1 VVVAQP
7 DEERSWV
14 EKARA
19 GNTSERS
26 DAAGWIYER
35 YFDRIYRY
43 VYLKLGD
50 PTDAEDLTEQVFL
63 KMIESVGSFQW
74 QGSSFASWLYR
85 IAHNQVVD
93 FLRQRSR
100 RPQTPLEPVSDVL
113 PSEKNDP
120 HEHAERRDFAG
131 HLVEAMVDLTDLQA
145 QVIVLKFGSDLSNA
159 QVAEILDRTEGA
171 VKALQYSAL
180 QKLNK
185 VMASRGFGPGSD
197 DGRLTTDHG

>member
-1 VVVAQP
+1 MRGVVVAQP

-19 GNTSERS
+19 GDPE
-26 DAAGWIYER
+26 ACGWLYEC

-43 VYLKLGD
+43 TYLKLGD
-50 PTDAEDLTEQVFL
+50 PSDAEDITEQVFL

-93 FLRQRSR
+93 FLRQHSR
-100 RPQTPLEPVSDVL
+100 RPQAPLESVSEVL
-113 PSEKNDP
+113 HSNEDGP
-120 HEHAERRDFAG
+120 HDHAERRDFAG
-131 HLVEAMVDLTDLQA
+131 HLIGAMTDLTDLQA
-145 QVIVLKFGSDLSNA
+145 QVIILKFGSDLSNA
-159 QVAEILDRTEGA
+159 QVAEALGRTEGA
-171 VKALQYSAL
+171 VKALQFSAL

-185 VMASRGFGPGSD
+185 LMTTRGFGP
-197 DGRLTTDHG
+197 DGESKV

>member
-1 VVVAQP
+1 MAQP
-7 DEERSWV
+7 EEERSWV

-19 GNTSERS
+19 GDPSERS
-26 DAAGWIYER
+26 DAAGWLYER

-63 KMIESVGSFQW
+63 KMIEAVGNFQW

-93 FLRQRSR
+93 FLRQHSR
-100 RPQTPLEPVSDVL
+100 RPQTPLESVGDTL
-113 PSEKNDP
+113 PADGHDP
-120 HEHAERRDFAG
+120 HEHAERRDFADQ
-131 HLVEAMVDLTDLQA
+131 LIEAMEDLTDLQA
-145 QVIVLKFGSDLSNA
+145 QVIALKFGSDLTNA
-159 QVAEILDRTEGA
+159 HVAEILDRTEGA

-185 VMASRGFGPGSD
+185 VMASRGFGPGE
-197 DGRLTTDHG
+197 